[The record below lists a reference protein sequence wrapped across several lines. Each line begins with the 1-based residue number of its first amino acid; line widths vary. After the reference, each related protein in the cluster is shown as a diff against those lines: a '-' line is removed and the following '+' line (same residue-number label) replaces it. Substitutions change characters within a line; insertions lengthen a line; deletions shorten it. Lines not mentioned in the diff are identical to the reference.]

1 MAVTVQIPAEK
12 SAGKVHEVTLGA
24 TAADGGTRTSTITV
38 GGETSLPFLHFE
50 SEMVHRP
57 VVGVEIHDQ
66 NPKDWPDHLREA
78 WGDVMNDPCEWA
90 KAAVAAG
97 ADLVVLRLTGTH
109 PDQLNRSPEEG
120 AETVKAVLKA
130 VGVPLIVYGPG
141 VAQRDNEVLL
151 KVAEAAAGERIAL
164 GDIENTNYRTIVAAA
179 LGSGQ
184 IVISQSPIDVNMAKQ
199 VNILA
204 TDMGLPVDRMLMD
217 PTTGALGYGLEY
229 TYSVMERLRLAALQ
243 GDKWCALPMICT
255 VGYEAWRQK
264 EAKATAGV
272 PAEWGDFSRRGILWE
287 ATTAQALLEAGADI
301 LVMRHP
307 QAISLVRGSIEK
319 LMATS

>member
-229 TYSVMERLRLAALQ
+229 TYSVMERLRISALS
-243 GDKWCALPMICT
+243 GDAMTQFPMICT
-255 VGYEAWRQK
+255 VGEESWRQK
-264 EAKATAGV
+264 ESKATEGV
-272 PAEWGDFSRRGILWE
+272 PDTWGDIRERSIIWE
-287 ATTAQALLEAGADI
+287 IVTATALLQAGADI
-301 LVMRHP
+301 LVLRHP
-307 QAISLVRGSIEK
+307 KSVEQMKVAIDNMMK
-319 LMATS
+319 A

>member
-229 TYSVMERLRLAALQ
+229 TYSVMERLRISALS
-243 GDKWCALPMICT
+243 GDAMTQFPMICT
-255 VGYEAWRQK
+255 VGEESWRQK
-264 EAKATAGV
+264 ESKATEGV
-272 PAEWGDFSRRGILWE
+272 PETWGDIRERSIIWE
-287 ATTAQALLEAGADI
+287 IVTATALLQAGADI
-301 LVMRHP
+301 LVLRHP
-307 QAISLVRGSIEK
+307 KSVEQMKVAIDNMMK
-319 LMATS
+319 A